1 MAGGGSTFSTRGRLE
16 NFHTKKKKK
25 SQKRVIVQ
33 NGKPEKDGR
42 DARAVNIMER
52 ALDLKSHSGPATY
65 SCVMALGMSAPAL
78 GDPPPANRDLMPPW

>member
-1 MAGGGSTFSTRGRLE
+1 MIWLGGGVHFPLVGVLKTFTLK
-16 NFHTKKKKK
+16 KKKKK

-52 ALDLKSHSGPATY
+52 ALDLKSHSGPAT
-65 SCVMALGMSAPAL
+65 
-78 GDPPPANRDLMPPW
+78 